1 MTRGRK
7 VLAWIIGAWL
17 ALAVILIVIIAL
29 FDWNRLRPMIDAR
42 VSQAIGRPFAINGD
56 LDVAWRYEHDAH
68 GLRAWV
74 PWPHITAHDV
84 SIANP
89 SWAAQPRFAHLDALR
104 FSISPLDLLAFR
116 VTIPQLQLVQPDVDL
131 ERDAKGRATWNFTL
145 PQDNTPSAWTFDLGA
160 IGFDRGRIALD
171 DTAGKIK
178 LTVDIAP
185 LKKAIP
191 YDQIVAQTTTDA
203 RSQASQSAGS
213 AAGKSV
219 ATGND
224 ESSNDQPGKDKAKD
238 KASVTSY
245 QFAWTA
251 KGSYQGATLD
261 GSGKTG
267 AVLALQQTDQPF
279 PVQARLRIG
288 DTHIALV
295 GTLTDPLHMG
305 ALDLR
310 LWFAGSSMARL
321 YPIIGVTLPDTPP
334 YATRGRLAAELHR
347 HGSHF
352 GYRHFHGRVGGSD
365 LSGNLDFVTGGARPK
380 LSGDVHSKLL
390 RFADLAPL
398 IGANDTATSTTPV
411 GAKPKPAPGDR
422 VLPTAPFRTDRWKA
436 MDADVSFRANRIVHG
451 KALPIESLNTHVVM
465 NAGVLRLD
473 PLQFGVAGGKVDSTI
488 RLDGSRTPMHGALA
502 LRARHLKLKQLF
514 PTFQPMR
521 TSLGEINGNAALD
534 AHGNSVATLLG
545 SANGELKLLMND
557 GAISRTLL
565 ETAGLNVGNII
576 LGKLF
581 GDRTVKINCAAS
593 DFVAKDGLF
602 DTKLF
607 VFDTPDALINVT
619 GTVNFANE
627 KLDLDVTPH
636 TKGLRIL
643 SLRSPLY
650 VKGTLKHPDV
660 GVHPG
665 PLLLRGGGAIAL
677 GVVAAP
683 AAALIALI
691 APSHDTGNADT
702 CRAVLQKMRGPA
714 RATSTKAVPS
724 KHPAPATRH

>member
-7 VLAWIIGAWL
+7 ALAWIIGACL
-17 ALAVILIVIIAL
+17 ALAVILVVIIAL

-56 LDVAWRYEHDAH
+56 LDVAWRRERDAH
-68 GLRAWV
+68 GLRAWL
-74 PWPHITAHDV
+74 PWPQVTAHDI

-89 SWAAQPRFAHLDALR
+89 AWASQPRFAHLDALR
-104 FSISPLDLLAFR
+104 FSLSPLDLLAFR
-116 VTIPQLQLVQPDVDL
+116 VKIPTLQLVQPDVAL
-131 ERDAKGRATWNFTL
+131 ERDAHGRATWDFTL
-145 PQDNTPSAWTFDLGA
+145 PRNNSPSAWTLDLGA
-160 IGFDRGRIALD
+160 IGFDRGQIALD
-171 DTAGKIK
+171 DAIAKAK
-178 LTVDIAP
+178 LKVDITP

-191 YDQIVAQTTTDA
+191 YDQIVAQTTADA
-203 RSQASQSAGS
+203 RTQASHSAGGD
-213 AAGKSV
+213 AGKSLG
-219 ATGND
+219 TND
-224 ESSNDQPGKDKAKD
+224 AEPGEGKA
-238 KASVTSY
+238 AATSY

-267 AVLALQQTDQPF
+267 AVLALQQAAQPF

-295 GTLTDPLHMG
+295 GTLTDPLHLG

-310 LWFAGSSMARL
+310 LWFAGSSMAKL

-334 YATRGRLAAELHR
+334 YATRGRLTAELHR
-347 HGSHF
+347 HGSRF
-352 GYRHFHGRVGGSD
+352 GYHHFHGRVGGSD
-365 LSGNLDFVTGGARPK
+365 LSGDLDFVTGGARPE

-398 IGANDTATSTTPV
+398 IGANDADTATTP
-411 GAKPKPAPGDR
+411 ADTRSESAASERLLPGE
-422 VLPTAPFRTDRWKA
+422 PFRTERWKA
-436 MDADVSFRANRIVHG
+436 MDADVTFAAGRIVHG
-451 KALPIESLNTHVVM
+451 KALPIQSLDAHVIM
-465 NAGVLRLD
+465 HAGVLQLD
-473 PLQFGVAGGKVDSTI
+473 PLQFGAAGGKVDSTI
-488 RLDGSRTPMHGALA
+488 RLDGSSTPMHGTLA
-502 LRARHLKLKQLF
+502 LHARHLKLKQLF

-534 AHGNSVATLLG
+534 AHGNSVAALLG

-557 GAISRTLL
+557 GAISRNLL

-602 DTKLF
+602 DTRLF
-607 VFDTPDALINVT
+607 VFDTPDALINVS

-627 KLDLDVTPH
+627 KLDLDVVPH

-665 PLLLRGGGAIAL
+665 PLLLRGGGAVAL
-677 GVVAAP
+677 GALAAP

-691 APSHDTGNADT
+691 APSHDTGSDNT
-702 CRAVLQKMRGPA
+702 CRAVLQKMRAPSGPA
-714 RATSTKAVPS
+714 SSKITPS
-724 KHPAPATRH
+724 KHAAPAATH